1 MFGGIELFEDNFPNK
16 KLIQLIKEFKLLNTD
31 EVYNNLISEMENSIF
46 LMPLLSTNNNISGFA
61 LIEYNNK
68 KYACMFSNMDEFS
81 KWYKDYE
88 LNFMFYSIKE
98 ISKIILSKENDI
110 IDGFIIDPYGIN
122 MIFDRELIEKRNI

>member
-1 MFGGIELFEDNFPNK
+1 
-16 KLIQLIKEFKLLNTD
+16 
-31 EVYNNLISEMENSIF
+31 
-46 LMPLLSTNNNISGFA
+46 
-61 LIEYNNK
+61 
-68 KYACMFSNMDEFS
+68 MFSNMDEFS

-122 MIFDRELIEKRNI
+122 MVFDRELIEKRNI

>member
-31 EVYNNLISEMENSIF
+31 EVYNNLISEMENSVF

-61 LIEYNNK
+61 LIKYNNK

-122 MIFDRELIEKRNI
+122 MVFDRELIEKRNI

>member
-31 EVYNNLISEMENSIF
+31 EVYNNLISEMENSVF
-46 LMPLLSTNNNISGFA
+46 LMLLFFTNNNILGFV

-122 MIFDRELIEKRNI
+122 MVFDRELIEKRNI

>member
-31 EVYNNLISEMENSIF
+31 EVYNNLISEMENSVF
-46 LMPLLSTNNNISGFA
+46 LMPLRSTNNNISGFS

-122 MIFDRELIEKRNI
+122 MVFDRELIEKRNI

>member
-31 EVYNNLISEMENSIF
+31 EVYNNLISEMENSVF

-110 IDGFIIDPYGIN
+110 IDCFIIDPYGIN
-122 MIFDRELIEKRNI
+122 MVFDRELIEKRNI

>member
-1 MFGGIELFEDNFPNK
+1 MFSGIELFEDNFPNK

-31 EVYNNLISEMENSIF
+31 EVYNNLISEMENSVF

-68 KYACMFSNMDEFS
+68 KYACMLSNMDEFS

-122 MIFDRELIEKRNI
+122 MVFDRELIEKRNI

>member
-31 EVYNNLISEMENSIF
+31 EVYNNLISEMENSVF

-110 IDGFIIDPYGIN
+110 IDSFIIDPYGIN
-122 MIFDRELIEKRNI
+122 MVFDRELIEKRNI

>member
-1 MFGGIELFEDNFPNK
+1 MFSGIELFEDNFPNK

-31 EVYNNLISEMENSIF
+31 EVYNNLISEMENSVF

-110 IDGFIIDPYGIN
+110 L
-122 MIFDRELIEKRNI
+122 MVL